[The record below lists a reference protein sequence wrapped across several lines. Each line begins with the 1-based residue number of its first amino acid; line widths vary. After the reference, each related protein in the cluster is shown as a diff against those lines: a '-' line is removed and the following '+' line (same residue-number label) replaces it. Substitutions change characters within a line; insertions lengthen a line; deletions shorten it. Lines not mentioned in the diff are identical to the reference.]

1 MGMVIAVSVLV
12 VLAAAFLVPNY
23 LAIRHGMFGGVT
35 AAAAGGGAPV
45 AVVPAAK
52 AAKVRKLGRGGEV
65 IFAWKALSPFVF
77 AFAVILGI
85 ALSGIPGLVLVGLA
99 LLNLVW
105 GFFGWA
111 NYIPGK
117 K

>member
-1 MGMVIAVSVLV
+1 MGMVIAVSVLALLV
-12 VLAAAFLVPNY
+12 AAFLVPNY

-45 AVVPAAK
+45 AAIPAAK
-52 AAKVRKLGRGGEV
+52 AVQVRKPMRGGEV

-77 AFAVILGI
+77 AFSVILGI

-105 GFFGWA
+105 GFFGWG

-117 K
+117 Q